1 MSEIGHIHYGQRSIT
16 FKIERSHRRKT
27 VGIYVFPQS
36 EVLVRAPEF
45 LKADRIKE
53 IIRKKAQWIIKKQEL
68 LKNQIQPYFPKEF
81 VSGESFPYLGRN
93 YRLKVVKSPANVN
106 EGCKLING
114 RFLVETNRDS
124 GGEETRSAV
133 RKILEDWY
141 VERAKQK
148 IPERVEL
155 YAGRIGKWPKKV
167 EIKNHKRIWGS
178 CSSNGVVRFN
188 WKIIMA
194 PVTMVDYVIVHELCH
209 LVYPHHSRLFWQKM
223 GTILGDYAKRRQR
236 LKHYSLQLRSLN

>member
-1 MSEIGHIHYGQRSIT
+1 MSEISHIHYGHRSIA

-68 LKNQIQPYFPKEF
+68 LKNQIQASFPKEF

-93 YRLKVVKSPANVN
+93 YRLKVVKSPSSVD
-106 EGCKLING
+106 EGCKLMNG
-114 RFLVETNRDS
+114 RFLVETNGDLSAEGNR
-124 GGEETRSAV
+124 GAV

-141 VERAKQK
+141 VERAKRK

-155 YAGRIGKWPKKV
+155 YARKIGKRPKKV
-167 EIKNHKRIWGS
+167 EIKKQKRRWGS
-178 CSSNGVVRFN
+178 CSSSGVVRFN

-194 PVTMVDYVIVHELCH
+194 PVTIVDYVIVHELCH
-209 LVYPHHSRLFWQKM
+209 LIYPHHSRLFWQKM
-223 GTILGDYAKRRQR
+223 GTILGDYAKRRAR
-236 LKHYSLQLRSLN
+236 LKDYSLQLCIFN

>member
-1 MSEIGHIHYGQRSIT
+1 
-16 FKIERSHRRKT
+16 

-45 LKADRIKE
+45 LKVDRIKE
-53 IIRKKAQWIIKKQEL
+53 MIRKKAQWIIKKQEL
-68 LKNQIQPYFPKEF
+68 LKNQIQASYPKEF

-93 YRLKVVKSPANVN
+93 YRLKVVKSPLSVD

-114 RFLVETNRDS
+114 RFLVETNGDLS
-124 GGEETRSAV
+124 GEGTRGAV

-155 YAGRIGKWPKKV
+155 YARMIGKRPKKV
-167 EIKNHKRIWGS
+167 EIKNHKRRWGS

-194 PVTMVDYVIVHELCH
+194 PVTIVDYVIVHELCH
-209 LVYPHHSRLFWQKM
+209 LIYPHHSRLFWQKM
-223 GTILGDYAKRRQR
+223 GTILGDYAKRRER
-236 LKHYSLQLRSLN
+236 LKHYSLQLYSFN